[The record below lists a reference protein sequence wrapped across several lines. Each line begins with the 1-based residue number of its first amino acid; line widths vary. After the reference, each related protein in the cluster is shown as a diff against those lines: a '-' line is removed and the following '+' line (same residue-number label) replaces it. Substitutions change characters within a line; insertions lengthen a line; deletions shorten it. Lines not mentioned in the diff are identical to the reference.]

1 METNTEGLRNRAED
15 MTEIAIAWAIVAMTG
30 LVSCVYL
37 IVSGY
42 DIWTILG
49 VALLTMMLLP
59 KASFHKED

>member
-1 METNTEGLRNRAED
+1 
-15 MTEIAIAWAIVAMTG
+15 MTKIAIAWAIVAMTG

-42 DIWTILG
+42 DIEAILG